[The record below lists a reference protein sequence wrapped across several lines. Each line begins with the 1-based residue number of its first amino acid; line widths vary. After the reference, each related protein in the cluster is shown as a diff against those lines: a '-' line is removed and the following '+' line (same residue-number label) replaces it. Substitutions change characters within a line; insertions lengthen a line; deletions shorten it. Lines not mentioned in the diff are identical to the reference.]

1 MLKNF
6 INKAKKGDPV
16 YISEV
21 YEKFNN
27 LPEKERSTM
36 FYVLKLLEKDSEKLF
51 KINIPLLAL
60 QAEEEMDFVKSYVY
74 AQIYN
79 ILSSLG
85 GRMMTIYIDKS
96 ENQVFDIVSNL
107 NKVFCID
114 KDRSERKG
122 YGKCINVLDRML
134 ETLCP
139 GEQKFRFA
147 IEDISK
153 LPVVNE
159 KKNNS
164 LPSIDYFKKVP
175 LGLKNKI
182 VIGIDVGGTDIKAI
196 LVNKGKIQ
204 CFKEYDW
211 FPANFKLSKQLID
224 PICLIVR
231 LLRAKLYVDKYYF
244 DKDLKNNIEKALY
257 KNSSDDFIE
266 KVVIEIEKNVKENI
280 EIDAIGL
287 CFPDVVIRNKIVGG
301 EVYKTRGI
309 RNNKEIDYEK
319 DFKQL
324 TDLDNELKKYIKKD
338 GVVKVVNDGLMAA
351 FTAAVE
357 IAFSNSSEEIEK
369 GLFAHTLGTELGSGW
384 ISSNGKIPDIPL
396 EIYNFIIDLGSY
408 VEKKYEPDDLRS
420 INNFNTGLPGTL
432 QKYCSQSGI
441 FRLAL
446 KYFPEERPDLFKKL
460 FEKGFVVERYV
471 GGIKGYYVPT
481 EPKDQRKPF
490 LEYMITLSE
499 IENDE
504 TNKKIWRELGEF
516 LAVTGLETKK
526 ILNPKTN
533 IRFLFGRLVKNKACF
548 SLICEGA
555 EKISKNLKFIAA
567 GTGIANTTL
576 MKELEKNEH
585 YTVAQFAQAIGAVYY
600 ANHITD

>member
-1 MLKNF
+1 MLKYF
-6 INKAKKGDPV
+6 INKAKKGDSV

-27 LPEKERSTM
+27 LPEKEKFTM
-36 FYVLKLLEKDSEKLF
+36 FYVLKLLEKDSKKLF

-60 QAEEEMDFVKSYVY
+60 QAEEEMDFVKSYVH

-107 NKVFCID
+107 NEVFCID

-139 GEQKFRFA
+139 NEQKFRFV

-153 LPVVNE
+153 LSAVKE
-159 KKNNS
+159 EKNNS
-164 LPSIDYFKKVP
+164 LPNIDYFKKVP
-175 LGLKNKI
+175 LGLNNKI

-231 LLRAKLYVDKYYF
+231 LLRAKLFVDEYYF
-244 DKDLKNNIEKALY
+244 NKELKDNIEKALN
-257 KNSSDDFIE
+257 KNSSDVFIE
-266 KVVIEIEKNVKENI
+266 KAVREIENSTKGNI
-280 EIDAIGL
+280 GIDAIGL
-287 CFPDVVIRNKIVGG
+287 CFPDVVVRNKIVGG

-319 DFKQL
+319 NFKQL
-324 TDLDNELKKYIKKD
+324 TDLDKKLKNYLKKNGVIKII
-338 GVVKVVNDGLMAA
+338 NDGLMAA

-357 IAFSNSSEEIEK
+357 IAFSDSSDEIEK
-369 GLFAHTLGTELGSGW
+369 GIFAHTLGTELGTGW
-384 ISSNGKIPDIPL
+384 IMSDGKIPDIPL
-396 EIYNFIIDLGSY
+396 EVYNFIIDLGSY
-408 VEKKYEPDDLRS
+408 IEKKYEPDDLRS

-446 KYFPEERPDLFKKL
+446 KYFPEERPDLFNKL
-460 FEKGFVVERYV
+460 LEKGFILERSV
-471 GGIKGYYVPT
+471 NGVKGFYVPT

-490 LEYMITLSE
+490 LEFMITLSE

-504 TNKKIWRELGEF
+504 TNKKIWRKLGEF
-516 LAVTGLETKK
+516 LAVAGLETKK
-526 ILNPKTN
+526 ILNPETD
-533 IRFLFGRLVKNKACF
+533 IRFLFGRLVKNQTCF
-548 SLICEGA
+548 NLICEGA
-555 EKISKNLKFIAA
+555 ERISKKLKFIAA
-567 GTGIANTTL
+567 GTGIANTIL

-585 YTVAQFAQAIGAVYY
+585 YTVAQFAQAIGAVYF
-600 ANHITD
+600 ANN